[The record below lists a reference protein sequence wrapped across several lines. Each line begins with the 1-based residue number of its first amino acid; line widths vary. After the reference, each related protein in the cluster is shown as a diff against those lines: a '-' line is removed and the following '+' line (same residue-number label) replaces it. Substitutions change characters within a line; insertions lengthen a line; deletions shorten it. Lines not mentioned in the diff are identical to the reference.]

1 MIPDEVKEKFEAAYA
16 KHPKNIWAGVN
27 QTIRKVHEK
36 TAGIVLIAED
46 TEPKE
51 IIMPLVQDVKTK
63 GIEHYFGTRAE
74 IAKISHCPRPA
85 SAACL
90 MKAH

>member
-1 MIPDEVKEKFEAAYA
+1 MIPEEVKTKFEEAYA
-16 KHPKNIWAGVN
+16 KNPKNIWAGVN

-36 TAGIVLIAED
+36 TAKVVLIAED

-51 IIMPLVQDVKTK
+51 LIAPLVQEVKLK
-63 GIEHYFGTRAE
+63 NIEHHFGTRSE
-74 IAKISHCPRPA
+74 IGKITHCPRPA

-90 MKAH
+90 MK